1 MIHGLL
7 WATFSVLPNKYFN
20 TNWDLYSKWTDIKNF
35 LPGVNTAKKSKIMYW
50 TGHGGSYPYFV
61 VGGVSSMNGGKLW
74 TGLLTP
80 SFNGYPDFP
89 RVGCFWGICRVN
101 F

>member
-1 MIHGLL
+1 
-7 WATFSVLPNKYFN
+7 
-20 TNWDLYSKWTDIKNF
+20 
-35 LPGVNTAKKSKIMYW
+35 MYW